1 MLLIIVINKIQE
13 FCINLFGKLL
23 DILPKKSIFQ
33 KTFDSEVWLTDEKSK
48 PQQIKVKINIT
59 LFTN

>member
-1 MLLIIVINKIQE
+1 MLLIIVINKIKE
-13 FCINLFGKLL
+13 FCINLLGKLL